1 MWLGPFKVCLGNR
14 VGNVSSASTSHLLDR
29 HDFSVCRWCAGAG
42 RQYRALGLFIFV
54 IHHLISQFGIA
65 NWSSL
70 GVAALSLAIL
80 GGIWLIGNSLLDI
93 IVASGSRRYA
103 TKRSR
108 RTQITLPWLI
118 VAAVTGA
125 LFYLFGE

>member
-1 MWLGPFKVCLGNR
+1 MLA
-14 VGNVSSASTSHLLDR
+14 ASI
-29 HDFSVCRWCAGAG
+29 V
-42 RQYRALGLFIFV
+42 ALALFIFV

-70 GVAALSLAIL
+70 GVGALFVALL
-80 GGIWLIGNSLLDI
+80 GGIWLMGNSFLDVI
-93 IVASGSRRYA
+93 AASGSHRYA

-108 RTQITLPWLI
+108 RIEINLPWL
-118 VAAVTGA
+118 VMAAVTGA

>member
-1 MWLGPFKVCLGNR
+1 M
-14 VGNVSSASTSHLLDR
+14 
-29 HDFSVCRWCAGAG
+29 
-42 RQYRALGLFIFV
+42 GL
-54 IHHLISQFGIA
+54 A

-70 GVAALSLAIL
+70 GVGALFVAIS
-80 GGIWLIGNSLLDI
+80 GGIWLMGNSFLDI
-93 IVASGSRRYA
+93 IATSGSHRYA

-108 RTQITLPWLI
+108 RTEMTLPWLI

>member
-1 MWLGPFKVCLGNR
+1 MAAR
-14 VGNVSSASTSHLLDR
+14 VGQAICWIATILA
-29 HDFSVCRWCAGAG
+29 FSVGAL
-42 RQYRALGLFIFV
+42 ALAASIVALAMFAFGV
-54 IHHLISQFGIA
+54 HHLASQMGLA

-70 GVAALSLAIL
+70 GVGALFVALL
-80 GGIWLIGNSLLDI
+80 GGIWLMGNSFLDI
-93 IVASGSRRYA
+93 IAASGSHRYA

-108 RTQITLPWLI
+108 RIEMTLPWLI

>member
-1 MWLGPFKVCLGNR
+1 MSARLQQAISWIATILAFA
-14 VGNVSSASTSHLLDR
+14 VGALALAASI
-29 HDFSVCRWCAGAG
+29 V
-42 RQYRALGLFIFV
+42 ALGLFIFV

-70 GVAALSLAIL
+70 GVAALFLAIL

>member
-1 MWLGPFKVCLGNR
+1 MAAR
-14 VGNVSSASTSHLLDR
+14 VGQAICWMASLLTL
-29 HDFSVCRWCAGAG
+29 SVGVL
-42 RQYRALGLFIFV
+42 ALAASIVALALFAFGV
-54 IHHLISQFGIA
+54 HHLVSKLGIA

-70 GVAALSLAIL
+70 GVGALFVAII

-93 IVASGSRRYA
+93 IAASGSRRYA

-108 RTQITLPWLI
+108 RTEITLPWL
-118 VAAVTGA
+118 VMAAVTGS